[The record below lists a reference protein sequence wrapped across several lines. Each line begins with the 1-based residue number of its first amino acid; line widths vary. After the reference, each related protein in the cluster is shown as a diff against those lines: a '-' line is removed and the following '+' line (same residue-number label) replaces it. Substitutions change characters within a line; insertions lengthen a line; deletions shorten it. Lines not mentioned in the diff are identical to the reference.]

1 MMSSVASD
9 TRESVLDISNVSLAF
24 GRLKAINELSLS
36 VGRGITTGLIGP
48 NGAGKTTVLN
58 CISGFYRPDS
68 GTITHGGTAISGFPT
83 HRIAKM
89 GIGRT
94 FQHTELLAKED
105 AVTNV
110 MAGMHIQLKYRFL
123 SAALRLPGTQRA
135 ESDGRKKAAE
145 YLSFVGLK
153 DVGDRP
159 VGELSYGHQKLIELA
174 RALSVGTELL
184 LLDEPTAGMNK
195 EEKEN
200 VAFVINQIKAE
211 LGISQ
216 LLIEHDTRFVEL
228 TCDRVFALDLGSVLA
243 SGTAR
248 EVLTDPKVVKAF
260 IGAPTEKEIA
270 SESLEAQS

>member
-1 MMSSVASD
+1 MSSVASD
-9 TRESVLDISNVSLAF
+9 QREAVLEIANVSLAF
-24 GRLKAINELSLS
+24 GRLRAINDLTLS

-68 GTITHGGTAISGFPT
+68 GTISKSGVMISGFPT

-110 MAGMHIQLKYRFL
+110 MAGMHMELKYRFV
-123 SAALRLPGTQRA
+123 SAALRLPGTQKA
-135 ESDGRKKAAE
+135 ETNARNKAVE
-145 YLSFVGLK
+145 FLSFVGLK

-200 VAFVINQIKAE
+200 VASVINQIKRE

-228 TCDRVFALDLGSVLA
+228 TCDEVFALDLGSVLA
-243 SGTAR
+243 SGTAKS
-248 EVLTDPKVVKAF
+248 VLTDPKVVKAF
-260 IGAPTEKEIA
+260 IGAPSEAEI
-270 SESLEAQS
+270 ERVSLGSVR